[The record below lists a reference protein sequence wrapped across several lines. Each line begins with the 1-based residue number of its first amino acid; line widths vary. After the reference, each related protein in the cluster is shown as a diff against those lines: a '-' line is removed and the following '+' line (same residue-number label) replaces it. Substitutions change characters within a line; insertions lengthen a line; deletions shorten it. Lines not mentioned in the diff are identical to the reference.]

1 MKPRVQRLLSLFLT
15 LALVLSLAPPA
26 AWAADETGTVKTDD
40 SATPNSSESITISDT
55 TPDTAQAAIEFT
67 LPDGVSLSSLKAGD
81 SVLVSATVK
90 NGNAE
95 GGYSF
100 TWDVVSGSAEKVD
113 DPGNST
119 SADTTVQCFKFPKA
133 GSGEIEISATTTD
146 GAATVTGTIPYTV
159 TDSTQTNPTPP
170 SQPAD
175 EYKVIVSETENGPA
189 VDSITLTDPEDT
201 TKRLYARLEGGT
213 PSVGRKCYW
222 IRDDGKS
229 DRLVT
234 LYSEYGIRPLDNDDA
249 WIVRPRFSG
258 EKSGTDH
265 FVVKAGPFSRPLAET
280 TIDIIVDVPNY
291 DKVIGDYVIDK
302 DGYLKEYRGTDT
314 VLTVPEGVLKLYT
327 IECGNSLPKTV
338 TKVTLPKSLKTL
350 HNISHYYE
358 LQEVVCLGSP
368 KLMSAPFDMCP
379 KLEKVDFGYI
389 ADPLQYSDRFFYC
402 NSLREII
409 IRGKVERVEYDCI
422 PSTVKNVAIYY
433 TGTTQEWLAAEKEG
447 AFPGVIVIGGPPA
460 LPAGTTLTQYNSTL
474 TVYCSNG
481 TVKNGAVVSNA
492 PNTIPG
498 GTGSTPDT
506 PTPGASYTITYSAG
520 TGTGSMDSTTVEAG
534 ERLTLPACGFTAP
547 AGQQFKGWRVGS
559 SSTVYQ
565 PSDRV
570 VITGN
575 TTVTAVWDDGDYG
588 NYYVSVRTSRHGS
601 VLPDVEYASS
611 GSRVTLTVSPDRG
624 YELEE
629 ISVTN
634 SRTGSEISVRD
645 SGNDTYRFTMP
656 DDDVRVEASFQEVS
670 KDYSITVRTPSHG
683 SVSSNA
689 DYASSGNR
697 VTLTVTPSRGYELE
711 DITVTNKKTGDVI
724 SVSSSRSDKYRFTMP
739 AANVTVEA
747 FFREIAVSDPV
758 AVNPPVTPAVPNT
771 PNLPAAIVY
780 ADVRVTDWYY
790 DGVQYMAQRGLMKGT
805 SATEFD
811 SHSNT
816 TRAMVWTML
825 ARMAGQSTD
834 GGSNWYQKGM
844 DWCIASGITD
854 GSDPNG
860 TITREQLATML
871 WRTTGSP
878 ASSAQLSQFSDSG
891 KINAYAQDALRW
903 ATEHGIMN
911 GKGGGMLDPQGLATR
926 AEVAQMFMNYMV
938 KTGA

>member
-40 SATPNSSESITISDT
+40 NATPNNSESITISDT

-81 SVLVSATVK
+81 SVLVSAKVK
-90 NGNAE
+90 NGNAAD
-95 GGYSF
+95 GYSF
-100 TWDVVSGSAEKVD
+100 TWEVVSGSAEKVD
-113 DPGNST
+113 DPGNNT

-133 GSGEIEISATTTD
+133 ESGEIRISATTTD
-146 GAATVTGTIPYTV
+146 GAAPVTGTIPYTV

-175 EYKVIVSETENGPA
+175 EYKVIVSETEGGPA
-189 VDSITLTDPEDT
+189 VDSITLTNPEDT
-201 TKRLYARLEGGT
+201 TKHLYARLEGENIPPTVRFVWTHDKNSDYVARLLFSGSANTVACPEVYGNKNGT
-213 PSVGRKCYW
+213 AHFKVKAELRK
-222 IRDDGKS
+222 DGK
-229 DRLVT
+229 DT
-234 LYSEYGIRPLDNDDA
+234 
-249 WIVRPRFSG
+249 
-258 EKSGTDH
+258 T
-265 FVVKAGPFSRPLAET
+265 LAET
-280 TIDIIVDVPNY
+280 TVDIKVNVPTF

-302 DGYLKEYRGTDT
+302 DGKLKEYIGTDT
-314 VLTVPEGVLKLYT
+314 VLTIPEGVVELGLRMPEN
-327 IECGNSLPKTV
+327 I
-338 TKVTLPKSLKTL
+338 TKVTLPKSLKTFRG
-350 HNISHYYE
+350 ISNYYE

-422 PSTVKNVAIYY
+422 SSIVKNVAIYY

-460 LPAGTTLTQYNSTL
+460 LPAGTTLTKYNSTL

-481 TVKNGAVVSNA
+481 TVKNGAVVSNE

-724 SVSSSRSDKYRFTMP
+724 SVSS
-739 AANVTVEA
+739 A
-747 FFREIAVSDPV
+747 
-758 AVNPPVTPAVPNT
+758 
-771 PNLPAAIVY
+771 
-780 ADVRVTDWYY
+780 
-790 DGVQYMAQRGLMKGT
+790 
-805 SATEFD
+805 
-811 SHSNT
+811 
-816 TRAMVWTML
+816 
-825 ARMAGQSTD
+825 
-834 GGSNWYQKGM
+834 
-844 DWCIASGITD
+844 
-854 GSDPNG
+854 
-860 TITREQLATML
+860 
-871 WRTTGSP
+871 
-878 ASSAQLSQFSDSG
+878 
-891 KINAYAQDALRW
+891 
-903 ATEHGIMN
+903 
-911 GKGGGMLDPQGLATR
+911 
-926 AEVAQMFMNYMV
+926 
-938 KTGA
+938 

>member
-81 SVLVSATVK
+81 SVLVSAKVK

-95 GGYSF
+95 GVYSF
-100 TWDVVSGSAEKVD
+100 TWEVVSGFAEKVN

-119 SADTTVQCFKFPKA
+119 TADTTVQRFKFPKA
-133 GSGEIEISATTTD
+133 ESGEIRISATTTD
-146 GAATVTGTIPYTV
+146 GAATVTGTIQYTV

-175 EYKVIVSETENGPA
+175 EYKVIVSETEGGPA
-189 VDSITLTDPEDT
+189 VDSITLTNPEDT
-201 TKRLYARLEGGT
+201 TKHLYARLEGENIPPTVRFVWTHDKNSDYVARLLFSGSANTVACPEVYGNKNGT
-213 PSVGRKCYW
+213 AHFKVKAELRK
-222 IRDDGKS
+222 DGK
-229 DRLVT
+229 DT
-234 LYSEYGIRPLDNDDA
+234 
-249 WIVRPRFSG
+249 
-258 EKSGTDH
+258 T
-265 FVVKAGPFSRPLAET
+265 LAET
-280 TIDIIVDVPNY
+280 TVDIKVNVPTF

-302 DGYLKEYRGTDT
+302 DGKLKEYIGTDT
-314 VLTVPEGVLKLYT
+314 VLTIPEGVVELGLRMPEN
-327 IECGNSLPKTV
+327 I
-338 TKVTLPKSLKTL
+338 TKVTLPKSLKTFRG
-350 HNISHYYE
+350 ISNYYE

-422 PSTVKNVAIYY
+422 SSIVKNVAIYY

-460 LPAGTTLTQYNSTL
+460 LPAGTTLTKYNSTL

-481 TVKNGAVVSNA
+481 TVKNGAVVSNE

-611 GSRVTLTVSPDRG
+611 GSRVTLTVTPDRG

-711 DITVTNKKTGDVI
+711 EIGRA
-724 SVSSSRSDKYRFTMP
+724 SC
-739 AANVTVEA
+739 
-747 FFREIAVSDPV
+747 RE
-758 AVNPPVTPAVPNT
+758 
-771 PNLPAAIVY
+771 
-780 ADVRVTDWYY
+780 
-790 DGVQYMAQRGLMKGT
+790 RG
-805 SATEFD
+805 
-811 SHSNT
+811 
-816 TRAMVWTML
+816 
-825 ARMAGQSTD
+825 
-834 GGSNWYQKGM
+834 
-844 DWCIASGITD
+844 C
-854 GSDPNG
+854 
-860 TITREQLATML
+860 
-871 WRTTGSP
+871 
-878 ASSAQLSQFSDSG
+878 
-891 KINAYAQDALRW
+891 
-903 ATEHGIMN
+903 
-911 GKGGGMLDPQGLATR
+911 
-926 AEVAQMFMNYMV
+926 
-938 KTGA
+938 

>member
-26 AWAADETGTVKTDD
+26 AWAADETGTVKADD

-95 GGYSF
+95 GGYKF
-100 TWDVVSGSAEKVD
+100 KWEVSGSAEKVD
-113 DPGNST
+113 DTGNST
-119 SADTTVQCFKFPKA
+119 PADTTVQCFKFPEA
-133 GSGEIEISATTTD
+133 GSGEIKISATTTD
-146 GAATVTGTIPYTV
+146 GAAPVTGTIPYTV

-175 EYKVIVSETENGPA
+175 EYKVIVSETENGSA

-201 TKRLYARLEGGT
+201 TKHLYARLEGENIPPTVRFVWTHDKNSDYVARLSFSGSANTVACPEVYGNKNGT
-213 PSVGRKCYW
+213 AHFKVKAELRK
-222 IRDDGKS
+222 DGK
-229 DRLVT
+229 DT
-234 LYSEYGIRPLDNDDA
+234 
-249 WIVRPRFSG
+249 
-258 EKSGTDH
+258 T
-265 FVVKAGPFSRPLAET
+265 LAET
-280 TIDIIVDVPNY
+280 TVDIKVNVPTF

-302 DGYLKEYRGTDT
+302 DGKLKEYIGTDT
-314 VLTVPEGVLKLYT
+314 VLTIPEGVVELGLRMPEN
-327 IECGNSLPKTV
+327 I
-338 TKVTLPKSLKTL
+338 TKVTLPKSLKTFRG
-350 HNISHYYE
+350 ISNYYE

-422 PSTVKNVAIYY
+422 SSIVKNVAIYY

-460 LPAGTTLTQYNSTL
+460 LPAGTTLTKYNSTL
-474 TVYCSNG
+474 AVYCSNG
-481 TVKNGAVVSNA
+481 TVKNGAVVSNE

-534 ERLTLPACGFTAP
+534 ERLILPACGFTAP

-854 GSDPNG
+854 GSDPN
-860 TITREQLATML
+860 R
-871 WRTTGSP
+871 
-878 ASSAQLSQFSDSG
+878 
-891 KINAYAQDALRW
+891 
-903 ATEHGIMN
+903 
-911 GKGGGMLDPQGLATR
+911 
-926 AEVAQMFMNYMV
+926 
-938 KTGA
+938 

>member
-40 SATPNSSESITISDT
+40 NATPNNSESITISDT

-81 SVLVSATVK
+81 SVLVSAKVK
-90 NGNAE
+90 NGNAAD
-95 GGYSF
+95 GYSF
-100 TWDVVSGSAEKVD
+100 TWEVVSGSAEKVD

-119 SADTTVQCFKFPKA
+119 TAQCFKFPKA
-133 GSGEIEISATTTD
+133 ESGEIRISATTTD
-146 GAATVTGTIPYTV
+146 GAATVTGTIQYTV

-175 EYKVIVSETENGPA
+175 EYKVIVSETENGSA

-201 TKRLYARLEGGT
+201 TKHLYARLEGENIPPTVRFVWTHDKNSDYVARLLFSGSANTVACPEVYGNKNGT
-213 PSVGRKCYW
+213 AHFKVKAELRK
-222 IRDDGKS
+222 DGK
-229 DRLVT
+229 DT
-234 LYSEYGIRPLDNDDA
+234 
-249 WIVRPRFSG
+249 
-258 EKSGTDH
+258 T
-265 FVVKAGPFSRPLAET
+265 LAET
-280 TIDIIVDVPNY
+280 TVDIKVNVPTF

-302 DGYLKEYRGTDT
+302 DGKLKEYIGTDT
-314 VLTVPEGVLKLYT
+314 VLTIPEGVVELGLRMPEN
-327 IECGNSLPKTV
+327 I
-338 TKVTLPKSLKTL
+338 TKVTLPKSLKTFRG
-350 HNISHYYE
+350 ISNYYE

-422 PSTVKNVAIYY
+422 SSIVKNVAIYY

-460 LPAGTTLTQYNSTL
+460 LPAGTTLTKYNSTL

-481 TVKNGAVVSNA
+481 TVKNGAVVSNE

-588 NYYVSVRTSRHGS
+588 NYYVS

>member
-26 AWAADETGTVKTDD
+26 AWAADETGTVKADD

-95 GGYSF
+95 GGYKF
-100 TWDVVSGSAEKVD
+100 KWEVSGSAEKVD
-113 DPGNST
+113 DTGNST
-119 SADTTVQCFKFPKA
+119 PADTTVQCFKFPEA
-133 GSGEIEISATTTD
+133 GSGEIKISATTTD

-175 EYKVIVSETENGPA
+175 EYKVIVSETENGSA

-201 TKRLYARLEGGT
+201 TKHLYARLEGENIPPTVRFVWTHDKNSDYVARLSFSGSANTVACPEVYGNKNGT
-213 PSVGRKCYW
+213 AHFKVKAELRK
-222 IRDDGKS
+222 DGK
-229 DRLVT
+229 DT
-234 LYSEYGIRPLDNDDA
+234 
-249 WIVRPRFSG
+249 
-258 EKSGTDH
+258 T
-265 FVVKAGPFSRPLAET
+265 LAET
-280 TIDIIVDVPNY
+280 TVDIKVNVPTF

-302 DGYLKEYRGTDT
+302 DGKLKEYIGTDT
-314 VLTVPEGVLKLYT
+314 VLTIPEGVVELGLRMPEN
-327 IECGNSLPKTV
+327 I
-338 TKVTLPKSLKTL
+338 TKVTLPKSLKTFRG
-350 HNISHYYE
+350 ISNYYE

-422 PSTVKNVAIYY
+422 SSIVKNVAIYY

-460 LPAGTTLTQYNSTL
+460 LPAGTTLTKYNSTL
-474 TVYCSNG
+474 AVYCSNG
-481 TVKNGAVVSNA
+481 TVKNGAVVSNE

-534 ERLTLPACGFTAP
+534 ERLILPACGFTAP

-891 KINAYAQDALRW
+891 KINAYAQDALRLSLI
-903 ATEHGIMN
+903 HI
-911 GKGGGMLDPQGLATR
+911 
-926 AEVAQMFMNYMV
+926 
-938 KTGA
+938 

>member
-26 AWAADETGTVKTDD
+26 AWAADETGTVKADD

-95 GGYSF
+95 GGYKF
-100 TWDVVSGSAEKVD
+100 KWEVSGSAEKVD
-113 DPGNST
+113 DTGNST
-119 SADTTVQCFKFPKA
+119 PADTTVQCFKFPEA
-133 GSGEIEISATTTD
+133 GSGEIKISATTTD

-175 EYKVIVSETENGPA
+175 EYKVIVSETENGSA

-201 TKRLYARLEGGT
+201 TKHLYARLEGENIPPTVRFVWTHDKNSDYVARLSFSGSANTVACPEVYGNKNGT
-213 PSVGRKCYW
+213 AHFKVKAELRK
-222 IRDDGKS
+222 DGK
-229 DRLVT
+229 DT
-234 LYSEYGIRPLDNDDA
+234 
-249 WIVRPRFSG
+249 
-258 EKSGTDH
+258 T
-265 FVVKAGPFSRPLAET
+265 LAET
-280 TIDIIVDVPNY
+280 TVDIKVNVPTF

-302 DGYLKEYRGTDT
+302 DGKLKEYIGTDT
-314 VLTVPEGVLKLYT
+314 VLTIPEGVVELGLRMPEN
-327 IECGNSLPKTV
+327 I
-338 TKVTLPKSLKTL
+338 TKVTLPKSLKTFRG
-350 HNISHYYE
+350 ISNYYE

-422 PSTVKNVAIYY
+422 SSIVKNVAIYY

-460 LPAGTTLTQYNSTL
+460 LPAGTTLTKYNSTL
-474 TVYCSNG
+474 AVYCSNG
-481 TVKNGAVVSNA
+481 TVKNGAVVSNE

-534 ERLTLPACGFTAP
+534 ERLILPACGFTAP

-624 YELEE
+624 
-629 ISVTN
+629 
-634 SRTGSEISVRD
+634 
-645 SGNDTYRFTMP
+645 
-656 DDDVRVEASFQEVS
+656 
-670 KDYSITVRTPSHG
+670 
-683 SVSSNA
+683 
-689 DYASSGNR
+689 
-697 VTLTVTPSRGYELE
+697 
-711 DITVTNKKTGDVI
+711 
-724 SVSSSRSDKYRFTMP
+724 
-739 AANVTVEA
+739 
-747 FFREIAVSDPV
+747 
-758 AVNPPVTPAVPNT
+758 
-771 PNLPAAIVY
+771 
-780 ADVRVTDWYY
+780 
-790 DGVQYMAQRGLMKGT
+790 
-805 SATEFD
+805 
-811 SHSNT
+811 
-816 TRAMVWTML
+816 
-825 ARMAGQSTD
+825 
-834 GGSNWYQKGM
+834 
-844 DWCIASGITD
+844 
-854 GSDPNG
+854 
-860 TITREQLATML
+860 
-871 WRTTGSP
+871 
-878 ASSAQLSQFSDSG
+878 
-891 KINAYAQDALRW
+891 
-903 ATEHGIMN
+903 
-911 GKGGGMLDPQGLATR
+911 
-926 AEVAQMFMNYMV
+926 
-938 KTGA
+938 

>member
-26 AWAADETGTVKTDD
+26 AWAADETGTVKADD

-95 GGYSF
+95 GGYKF
-100 TWDVVSGSAEKVD
+100 KWEVSGSAEKVD
-113 DPGNST
+113 DTGNST
-119 SADTTVQCFKFPKA
+119 PADTTVQCFKFPEA
-133 GSGEIEISATTTD
+133 GSGEIKISATTTD

-175 EYKVIVSETENGPA
+175 EYKVIVSETENGSA

-201 TKRLYARLEGGT
+201 TKHLYARLEGENIPPTVRFVWTHDKNSDYVARLSFSGSANTVACPEVYGNKNGT
-213 PSVGRKCYW
+213 AHFKVKAELRK
-222 IRDDGKS
+222 DGK
-229 DRLVT
+229 DT
-234 LYSEYGIRPLDNDDA
+234 
-249 WIVRPRFSG
+249 
-258 EKSGTDH
+258 T
-265 FVVKAGPFSRPLAET
+265 LAET
-280 TIDIIVDVPNY
+280 TVDIKVNVPTF

-302 DGYLKEYRGTDT
+302 DGKLKEYIGTDT
-314 VLTVPEGVLKLYT
+314 VLTIPEGVVELGLRMPEN
-327 IECGNSLPKTV
+327 I
-338 TKVTLPKSLKTL
+338 TKVTLPKSLKTFRG
-350 HNISHYYE
+350 ISNYYE

-422 PSTVKNVAIYY
+422 SSIVKNVAIYY

-460 LPAGTTLTQYNSTL
+460 LPAGTTLTKYNSTL
-474 TVYCSNG
+474 AVYCSNG
-481 TVKNGAVVSNA
+481 TVKNGAVVSNE

-534 ERLTLPACGFTAP
+534 ERLILPACGFTAP

-854 GSDPNG
+854 GSDPN
-860 TITREQLATML
+860 R
-871 WRTTGSP
+871 
-878 ASSAQLSQFSDSG
+878 
-891 KINAYAQDALRW
+891 
-903 ATEHGIMN
+903 
-911 GKGGGMLDPQGLATR
+911 
-926 AEVAQMFMNYMV
+926 
-938 KTGA
+938 

>member
-40 SATPNSSESITISDT
+40 NATPNSSESITISDT

-81 SVLVSATVK
+81 SVLVSAKVK
-90 NGNAE
+90 NGNAAD
-95 GGYSF
+95 GYSF
-100 TWDVVSGSAEKVD
+100 TWEVVSGSAEKVD

-119 SADTTVQCFKFPKA
+119 TAQCFKFPKA
-133 GSGEIEISATTTD
+133 GSGEIKISATTTD
-146 GAATVTGTIPYTV
+146 GTATVTGTIPYTV

-170 SQPAD
+170 SQP
-175 EYKVIVSETENGPA
+175 ENPYKLIVSETKGGPA

-213 PSVGRKCYW
+213 PSVGTKSYW
-222 IRDDGKS
+222 IRDDKKS

-234 LYSEYGIRPLDNDDA
+234 LYFEDGGLPLGYSGA

-258 EKSGTDH
+258 EKNGTDH
-265 FVVKAGPFSRPLAET
+265 FVVKAGPFSSPLAET

-302 DGYLKEYRGTDT
+302 DGKLKEYTGTDT
-314 VLTVPEGVLKLYT
+314 VLTIPEGVVELGLSMPEN
-327 IECGNSLPKTV
+327 I

-350 HNISHYYE
+350 RSISHYYE

-368 KLMSAPFDMCP
+368 ELIGTFSMCP
-379 KLEKVDFGYI
+379 KLEKVDFGYA
-389 ADPLQYSDRFFYC
+389 ADPLQYEQFSSC
-402 NSLREII
+402 ESLKEII
-409 IRGKVERVEYDCI
+409 IRGKVE
-422 PSTVKNVAIYY
+422 TVKYKCISTTIKNVNIYY
-433 TGTTQEWLAAEKEG
+433 AGTTQEWLAAEKEG
-447 AFPGVIVIGGPPA
+447 AFPGVTVIGGPPA

>member
-26 AWAADETGTVKTDD
+26 AWAADETGTVRTDD

-81 SVLVSATVK
+81 SVLVSAKVK

-95 GGYSF
+95 GGYKF
-100 TWDVVSGSAEKVD
+100 TWEVVSGFAEEVD
-113 DPGNST
+113 NPGNST
-119 SADTTVQCFKFPKA
+119 SADMTAQCFKFPKA
-133 GSGEIEISATTTD
+133 GSGEIKISATTTD

-175 EYKVIVSETENGPA
+175 EYKVIVSETEGGPA
-189 VDSITLTDPEDT
+189 VDSITLTNPEDT
-201 TKRLYARLEGGT
+201 TKHLYARLEGGT
-213 PSVGRKCYW
+213 PSVGTECYW
-222 IRDDGKS
+222 RRDDEKS

-234 LYSEYGIRPLDNDDA
+234 LYFDGGLPLGYSGA

-258 EKSGTDH
+258 EKNGTDH

-302 DGYLKEYRGTDT
+302 DGKLKEYIGTDT
-314 VLTVPEGVLKLYT
+314 VLTIPEGVVELGLRMPEN
-327 IECGNSLPKTV
+327 I
-338 TKVTLPKSLKTL
+338 TKVTLPKSLKTFRG
-350 HNISHYYE
+350 ISNYYE

-368 KLMSAPFDMCP
+368 ELIGNFSMCT

-389 ADPLQYSDRFFYC
+389 ADPLQYSDKFFC
-402 NSLREII
+402 CDSLREII

-422 PSTVKNVAIYY
+422 PSTIKNVAIYY

-460 LPAGTTLTQYNSTL
+460 LPAGTTLTKYNSTL

-481 TVKNGAVVSNA
+481 TVKNGAVVSNE

-534 ERLTLPACGFTAP
+534 EWLILPACGFTAP

-559 SSTVYQ
+559 SSAVYQ
-565 PSDRV
+565 PLDKV
-570 VITGN
+570 AITGN
-575 TTVTAVWDDGDYG
+575 TTVTAVWDNGDYG

-601 VLPDVEYASS
+601 VLPDVGYAGS
-611 GSRVTLTVSPDRG
+611 GSRVTLTVIPDRG

-634 SRTGSEISVRD
+634 SRTGSAISVRD
-645 SGNDTYRFTMP
+645 FGNDTYRFTMP
-656 DDDVRVEASFQEVS
+656 ADDVSVAASFREVS
-670 KDYSITVRTPSHG
+670 EDYRVTVRTPSHG
-683 SVSSNA
+683 SVSSDA
-689 DYASSGNR
+689 DYVSSGNR
-697 VTLTVTPSRGYELE
+697 VTLTVTPSLGYELE
-711 DITVTNKKTGDVI
+711 DIIVTNRRTGDVI

-739 AANVTVEA
+739 AANVIVEA

-758 AVNPPVTPAVPNT
+758 AVNPPVIPAVPNT
-771 PNLPAAIVY
+771 SNLPAVVY

>member
-100 TWDVVSGSAEKVD
+100 TWKVVSGFAEKVD

-119 SADTTVQCFKFPKA
+119 PADTTAQCFKFPKA
-133 GSGEIEISATTTD
+133 GSGEIKISATTTD
-146 GAATVTGTIPYTV
+146 DAATVTGTIPYTV

-170 SQPAD
+170 SQP
-175 EYKVIVSETENGPA
+175 ENPYKLIVSETEGGPA

-201 TKRLYARLEGGT
+201 TKRLYARLEGET
-213 PSVGRKCYW
+213 PSISRECYW

-234 LYSEYGIRPLDNDDA
+234 LYSEYGIFPLGNDGA

-368 KLMSAPFDMCP
+368 ELIGNFSMCP
-379 KLEKVDFGYI
+379 KLEKVDFGYTN
-389 ADPLQYSDRFFYC
+389 DPLRYEQFFSC
-402 NSLREII
+402 ESLKEII
-409 IRGKVERVEYDCI
+409 IRGKVE
-422 PSTVKNVAIYY
+422 TVKYKCISTTIKNVNIYY
-433 TGTTQEWLAAEKEG
+433 
-447 AFPGVIVIGGPPA
+447 
-460 LPAGTTLTQYNSTL
+460 AGTTLTKYNSTL
-474 TVYCSNG
+474 TVYCSDG
-481 TVKNGAVVSNA
+481 TVKNGAVVSNE

-570 VITGN
+570 AITGN

>member
-26 AWAADETGTVKTDD
+26 AWAADETGTVRTDD
-40 SATPNSSESITISDT
+40 NATPNSSESITISDT

-100 TWDVVSGSAEKVD
+100 TWKVVSGFAEKVN

-119 SADTTVQCFKFPKA
+119 SADMTAQCFKFPKA

-170 SQPAD
+170 SQP
-175 EYKVIVSETENGPA
+175 ENPYKLIVSETEGGPA

-201 TKRLYARLEGGT
+201 TKRLYARLEGENIP
-213 PSVGRKCYW
+213 PSVQFDWKHDKNSDYVAILLFSGSLHTVVCPEVYGNKNGTAHFKVKAKLRK
-222 IRDDGKS
+222 DGKY
-229 DRLVT
+229 T
-234 LYSEYGIRPLDNDDA
+234 
-249 WIVRPRFSG
+249 
-258 EKSGTDH
+258 T
-265 FVVKAGPFSRPLAET
+265 LAET
-280 TIDIIVDVPNY
+280 TVDIKVNVPTFDFDFDF

-302 DGYLKEYRGTDT
+302 DGKLKEYTGTDT
-314 VLTVPEGVLKLYT
+314 VLTIPEGVVELGLRMPEN
-327 IECGNSLPKTV
+327 I

-350 HNISHYYE
+350 RSISHYYE
-358 LQEVVCLGSP
+358 LQEVVFLGSP
-368 KLMSAPFDMCP
+368 ELMGNPFNMCK
-379 KLEKVDFGYI
+379 KLEKVDFGYT
-389 ADPLQYSDRFFYC
+389 ADPLRYRDMFTGC
-402 NSLREII
+402 GNLREII
-409 IRGKVERVEYDCI
+409 IRGKVE
-422 PSTVKNVAIYY
+422 TVKYSCISPAVKNIVIYY
-433 TGTTQEWLAAEKEG
+433 AGTTQEWLAAEKEG

-460 LPAGTTLTQYNSTL
+460 LPAGTTLTKYNSTL

-481 TVKNGAVVSNA
+481 TVKNGAVVSNE

-534 ERLTLPACGFTAP
+534 EPLILPACGFTAP

>member
-26 AWAADETGTVKTDD
+26 AWAADETGTVKADD

-95 GGYSF
+95 GGYKF
-100 TWDVVSGSAEKVD
+100 KWEVSGSAEKVD
-113 DPGNST
+113 DTGNST
-119 SADTTVQCFKFPKA
+119 PADTTVQCFKFPEA
-133 GSGEIEISATTTD
+133 GSGEIKISATTTD

-175 EYKVIVSETENGPA
+175 EYKVIVSETENGSA

-201 TKRLYARLEGGT
+201 TKHLYARLEGENIPPTVRFVWTHDKNSDYVARLSFSGSANTVACPEVYGNKNGT
-213 PSVGRKCYW
+213 AHFKVKAELRK
-222 IRDDGKS
+222 DGK
-229 DRLVT
+229 DT
-234 LYSEYGIRPLDNDDA
+234 
-249 WIVRPRFSG
+249 
-258 EKSGTDH
+258 T
-265 FVVKAGPFSRPLAET
+265 LAET
-280 TIDIIVDVPNY
+280 TVDIKVNVPTF

-302 DGYLKEYRGTDT
+302 DGKLKEYIGTDT
-314 VLTVPEGVLKLYT
+314 VLTIPEGVVELGLRMPEN
-327 IECGNSLPKTV
+327 I
-338 TKVTLPKSLKTL
+338 TKVTLPKSLKTFRG
-350 HNISHYYE
+350 ISNYYE

-422 PSTVKNVAIYY
+422 SSIVKNVAIYY

-460 LPAGTTLTQYNSTL
+460 LPAGTTLTKYNSTL
-474 TVYCSNG
+474 AVYCSNG
-481 TVKNGAVVSNA
+481 TVKNGAVVSNE

-506 PTPGASYTITYSAG
+506 PTPGASYPITYSAG

-534 ERLTLPACGFTAP
+534 ERLILPACGFTAP

>member
-1 MKPRVQRLLSLFLT
+1 M
-15 LALVLSLAPPA
+15 
-26 AWAADETGTVKTDD
+26 
-40 SATPNSSESITISDT
+40 
-55 TPDTAQAAIEFT
+55 
-67 LPDGVSLSSLKAGD
+67 
-81 SVLVSATVK
+81 LVSATVK

-100 TWDVVSGSAEKVD
+100 TWDVVSGSAKKVG
-113 DPGNST
+113 DPDNST
-119 SADTTVQCFKFPKA
+119 PADTTAQCFKFPKA
-133 GSGEIEISATTTD
+133 GSGEIKISATTSD
-146 GAATVTGTIPYTV
+146 GAATVTGTIQYTV

-175 EYKVIVSETENGPA
+175 EYKVIVSETEGGPA

-201 TKRLYARLEGGT
+201 TKRLYARLEGENIP
-213 PSVGRKCYW
+213 PSVQFDWKHDKNSDYVAILLFSGSLHTVVCPEVYGNKNGTAHFKVKAKLRK
-222 IRDDGKS
+222 DGKY
-229 DRLVT
+229 T
-234 LYSEYGIRPLDNDDA
+234 
-249 WIVRPRFSG
+249 
-258 EKSGTDH
+258 T
-265 FVVKAGPFSRPLAET
+265 LAET
-280 TIDIIVDVPNY
+280 TVDIKVNVPTFDFDFDF

-302 DGYLKEYRGTDT
+302 DGKLKEYTGTDT
-314 VLTVPEGVLKLYT
+314 VLTIPEGVVELGLRMPEN
-327 IECGNSLPKTV
+327 I

-350 HNISHYYE
+350 RSISHYYE

-368 KLMSAPFDMCP
+368 KLMSAPFNMCK
-379 KLEKVDFGYI
+379 KLEKVDFGYT
-389 ADPLQYSDRFFYC
+389 ADPLQYSDRFFGC
-402 NSLREII
+402 DSLREII

-422 PSTVKNVAIYY
+422 SSTVKNVAIYY

-460 LPAGTTLTQYNSTL
+460 LPAGTTLTKYNSTL

-481 TVKNGAVVSNA
+481 TVKNGAVVSNE

>member
-26 AWAADETGTVKTDD
+26 AWAADETGTVRTDD
-40 SATPNSSESITISDT
+40 NATPNSSESITISDT

-81 SVLVSATVK
+81 SVLVSAKVK
-90 NGNAE
+90 NGNAAD
-95 GGYSF
+95 GYSF
-100 TWDVVSGSAEKVD
+100 TWEVVSGSAEKVD

-119 SADTTVQCFKFPKA
+119 TAQCFKFPKA
-133 GSGEIEISATTTD
+133 GSGEIKISATTTD
-146 GAATVTGTIPYTV
+146 GAATVTGTIQYTV
-159 TDSTQTNPTPP
+159 TDSTQTNPTTP
-170 SQPAD
+170 SQP
-175 EYKVIVSETENGPA
+175 ENPYKLIVSETENGPA

-327 IECGNSLPKTV
+327 IECGNSLPGNI

-368 KLMSAPFDMCP
+368 ELIGTFSMCP
-379 KLEKVDFGYI
+379 KLEKVDFGYA
-389 ADPLQYSDRFFYC
+389 ADPLQYEQFSSC
-402 NSLREII
+402 ESLKEII
-409 IRGKVERVEYDCI
+409 IRGKVE
-422 PSTVKNVAIYY
+422 TVKYKCISTTIKNVNIYY
-433 TGTTQEWLAAEKEG
+433 AGTTQEWLAAEKEG

-460 LPAGTTLTQYNSTL
+460 LPAGTTLTKYNSTL

-611 GSRVTLTVSPDRG
+611 GSRVTLTVSPD
-624 YELEE
+624 
-629 ISVTN
+629 
-634 SRTGSEISVRD
+634 
-645 SGNDTYRFTMP
+645 
-656 DDDVRVEASFQEVS
+656 
-670 KDYSITVRTPSHG
+670 
-683 SVSSNA
+683 
-689 DYASSGNR
+689 
-697 VTLTVTPSRGYELE
+697 RGYELE

>member
-40 SATPNSSESITISDT
+40 NATPNSSESITISDT

-67 LPDGVSLSSLKAGD
+67 LPDGASLSSLSSLKAGD
-81 SVLVSATVK
+81 SVLVSAKVK
-90 NGNAE
+90 NGNAAD
-95 GGYSF
+95 GYSF
-100 TWDVVSGSAEKVD
+100 TWEVVSGSAEKVED
-113 DPGNST
+113 AGNST
-119 SADTTVQCFKFPKA
+119 SADTTAQCFKFPKA
-133 GSGEIEISATTTD
+133 ESGEIKISATPTD
-146 GAATVTGTIPYTV
+146 GAAPVTGTIQYTV

-175 EYKVIVSETENGPA
+175 EYKVIVSETENGSA
-189 VDSITLTDPEDT
+189 VDSITLTDPEAT
-201 TKRLYARLEGGT
+201 TKRLYARLEGENIPPTVRFVWTHDKNSDYVARLLFSGSANTVACPEVYGNKNGT
-213 PSVGRKCYW
+213 AHFKVKAELRK
-222 IRDDGKS
+222 DGK
-229 DRLVT
+229 DT
-234 LYSEYGIRPLDNDDA
+234 
-249 WIVRPRFSG
+249 
-258 EKSGTDH
+258 T
-265 FVVKAGPFSRPLAET
+265 LAET
-280 TIDIIVDVPNY
+280 TVDIKVNVPTF

-302 DGYLKEYRGTDT
+302 DGKLKEYTGTDT
-314 VLTVPEGVLKLYT
+314 VLTIPEGVVELWLSMPEN
-327 IECGNSLPKTV
+327 I
-338 TKVTLPKSLKTL
+338 TKVTLPKSLKTFRG
-350 HNISHYYE
+350 ISNYYE
-358 LQEVVCLGSP
+358 LQELVCLGSP
-368 KLMSAPFDMCP
+368 ELIGDFSVCP
-379 KLEKVDFGYI
+379 KLEKVDFGYT
-389 ADPLQYSDRFFYC
+389 ADPLQYSDTFSQC
-402 NSLREII
+402 DSLREII

-422 PSTVKNVAIYY
+422 SSIVKNVAIYY

-481 TVKNGAVVSNA
+481 TVKNGALVSNA

-534 ERLTLPACGFTAP
+534 ERLILPACGFTAP

-570 VITGN
+570 AITGN

-601 VLPDVEYASS
+601 VLPDVEYANS
-611 GSRVTLTVSPDRG
+611 GSRVTLTVTPDRG

-656 DDDVRVEASFQEVS
+656 DDDVRVEASFREVS

>member
-26 AWAADETGTVKTDD
+26 AWAADETGTVRTDD
-40 SATPNSSESITISDT
+40 NATPNSSESITISDT

-81 SVLVSATVK
+81 SVLVSAKVK
-90 NGNAE
+90 NGNAAD
-95 GGYSF
+95 GYSF
-100 TWDVVSGSAEKVD
+100 TWEVVSGSAEKVD

-119 SADTTVQCFKFPKA
+119 TAQCFKFPKA
-133 GSGEIEISATTTD
+133 ESGEIKISAAPTD
-146 GAATVTGTIPYTV
+146 GTAPVTGTIPYTV

-175 EYKVIVSETENGPA
+175 EYKVIVSETEGGPA

-201 TKRLYARLEGGT
+201 TKRLYARLEGENIP
-213 PSVGRKCYW
+213 PSVQFDWKHDKNSDYVAILLFSGSLHTVVCPEVYGNKNGTAHFKVKAKLRK
-222 IRDDGKS
+222 DGKY
-229 DRLVT
+229 T
-234 LYSEYGIRPLDNDDA
+234 
-249 WIVRPRFSG
+249 
-258 EKSGTDH
+258 T
-265 FVVKAGPFSRPLAET
+265 LAET
-280 TIDIIVDVPNY
+280 TVDIKVNVPTFDFDFDF

-302 DGYLKEYRGTDT
+302 DGKLKEYTGTDT
-314 VLTVPEGVLKLYT
+314 VLTIPEGVVELGLRMPEN
-327 IECGNSLPKTV
+327 I

-350 HNISHYYE
+350 RSISHYYE

-368 KLMSAPFDMCP
+368 KLMSAPFNMCK
-379 KLEKVDFGYI
+379 KLEKVDFGYT
-389 ADPLQYSDRFFYC
+389 ADPLQYSDRFFGC
-402 NSLREII
+402 DSLREII

-422 PSTVKNVAIYY
+422 SSTVKNVAIYY

-481 TVKNGAVVSNA
+481 TVKNGAVVSNE